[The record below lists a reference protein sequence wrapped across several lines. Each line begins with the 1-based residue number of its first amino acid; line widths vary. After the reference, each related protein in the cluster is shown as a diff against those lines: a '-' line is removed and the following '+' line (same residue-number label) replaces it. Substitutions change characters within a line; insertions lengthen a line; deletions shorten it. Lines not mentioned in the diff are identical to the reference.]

1 MTYKSQELDF
11 HLTPIGWNT
20 EIVPDYTAE
29 TWRLSVYQEFQWSK
43 EQRVWRR
50 IWHSLAWSETERE
63 KLRQTFAPPVQISAA
78 PVAQSTIEG
87 DGRKRA

>member
-1 MTYKSQELDF
+1 
-11 HLTPIGWNT
+11 
-20 EIVPDYTAE
+20 
-29 TWRLSVYQEFQWSK
+29 
-43 EQRVWRR
+43 
-50 IWHSLAWSETERE
+50 LAWSETERE